1 MLTVY
6 RLTLHS
12 MAGNTIEGT
21 DEVRETLEERFDDFG
36 VVDGLTLPRH
46 WEIRYRREPS
56 NKPQELQ
63 WDIKLSSFAHNALG
77 Q

>member
-1 MLTVY
+1 
-6 RLTLHS
+6 